1 MKWKEKYCEK
11 IFKIKANANKFA
23 DKLQK
28 EGKLDVAKWEV
39 KNSYKNVIASSKNKS
54 VYVVTW
60 TEILD
65 Q

>member
-1 MKWKEKYCEK
+1 MKQKEKKCEK
-11 IFKIKANANKFA
+11 IFKREANARKFR

-28 EGKLDVAKWEV
+28 EGKLDVARWEV
-39 KNSYKNVIASSKNKS
+39 KDSYKNVIASSKNKS